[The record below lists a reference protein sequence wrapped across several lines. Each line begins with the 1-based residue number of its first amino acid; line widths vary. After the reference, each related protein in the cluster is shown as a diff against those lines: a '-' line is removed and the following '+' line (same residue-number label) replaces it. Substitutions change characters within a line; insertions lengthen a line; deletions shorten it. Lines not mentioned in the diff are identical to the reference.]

1 MVIVA
6 STLASAH
13 FDSALTHLANSDPD
27 WASLIERV
35 GPCGLRSKPE
45 REPFEALIRAIAYQ
59 QLHARAAE
67 AILSRFLAL
76 YPGSS
81 FPSPMNILATDEN
94 VLRACGFSAAKVATI
109 RCIAEKTLDGVV
121 PTRSV
126 ALTLTNEELIARL
139 VPLRGIGRW
148 TVEILLIYTLERPD
162 VLPIDDFG
170 VREGWRIMKTLPK
183 QPLPKEM
190 SRIGQAWSPY
200 RSTATWYLWQAAKLI
215 KTVVAE
221 AIASPTK
228 GCQIAWF
235 YLSILNPH

>member
-6 STLASAH
+6 STLAFAH
-13 FDSALTHLANSDPD
+13 FDSAMTHLANSDPD

-35 GPCGLRSKPE
+35 GPCGLRPKPE

-59 QLHARAAE
+59 QLHTRAAE

-81 FPSPMNILATDEN
+81 FPSPMNILTTDEN
-94 VLRACGFSAAKVATI
+94 VLRVCGFSAAKVATI

-121 PTRSV
+121 PIRSV

-139 VPLRGIGRW
+139 VSLRGVGRW
-148 TVEILLIYTLERPD
+148 TVEMLLIYTLERPD
-162 VLPIDDFG
+162 ILPIDDFG

-200 RSTATWYLWQAAKLI
+200 RSTATWYLWQAAKQI

-221 AIASPTK
+221 A
-228 GCQIAWF
+228 
-235 YLSILNPH
+235 